1 MMLLTELRKTD
12 KGESLG
18 GREIVASQTCKFK
31 RPIRLLIGDVE

>member
-1 MMLLTELRKTD
+1 MLLTELRKTD

-18 GREIVASQTCKFK
+18 GREIVASQTCRFK